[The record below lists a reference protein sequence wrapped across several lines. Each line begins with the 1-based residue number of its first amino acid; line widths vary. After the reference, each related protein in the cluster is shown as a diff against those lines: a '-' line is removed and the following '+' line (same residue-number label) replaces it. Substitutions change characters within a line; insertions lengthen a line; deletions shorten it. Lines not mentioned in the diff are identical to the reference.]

1 MNAQVAA
8 VDNAALQGFLLR
20 RIPPTSEWKLRAE
33 APGELH
39 PPSCTTYTYY
49 EAERPTINF
58 THAPESHGCE
68 AVELHIR
75 ITDNL

>member
-33 APGELH
+33 APGEIH
-39 PPSCTTYTYY
+39 YFKNYNISY
-49 EAERPTINF
+49 N
-58 THAPESHGCE
+58 SQVMGK
-68 AVELHIR
+68 
-75 ITDNL
+75 

>member
-33 APGELH
+33 AAGEL
-39 PPSCTTYTYY
+39 Y
-49 EAERPTINF
+49 
-58 THAPESHGCE
+58 G
-68 AVELHIR
+68 L
-75 ITDNL
+75 TDFLGRSFQGS

>member
-39 PPSCTTYTYY
+39 LPMHQKATGVNPWMNGFRCRVPLHGK
-49 EAERPTINF
+49 AEP
-58 THAPESHGCE
+58 
-68 AVELHIR
+68 
-75 ITDNL
+75 

>member
-33 APGELH
+33 AAGELH
-39 PPSCTTYTYY
+39 LTFS
-49 EAERPTINF
+49 
-58 THAPESHGCE
+58 
-68 AVELHIR
+68 
-75 ITDNL
+75 